1 MLELKLYYLTKY
13 LLNKFRRLYV
23 MGDKEKKGKIE
34 ESAEKT
40 GEVVGKIGK
49 KGWGV
54 VKGFGK
60 GVKKGFEEKNKE
72 EKEE

>member
-1 MLELKLYYLTKY
+1 M
-13 LLNKFRRLYV
+13 
-23 MGDKEKKGKIE
+23 MDKEKKGKIE

-54 VKGFGK
+54 AKGFGK
-60 GVKKGFEEKNKE
+60 GVIKGFEDKKKK
-72 EKEE
+72 EKED

>member
-1 MLELKLYYLTKY
+1 MD
-13 LLNKFRRLYV
+13 
-23 MGDKEKKGKIE
+23 DKEKKGKIE
-34 ESAEKT
+34 EGAEKT

-60 GVKKGFEEKNKE
+60 GVKKGFEDKKKD

>member
-1 MLELKLYYLTKY
+1 
-13 LLNKFRRLYV
+13 

-34 ESAEKT
+34 EGAEKT

-54 VKGFGK
+54 VKSFEK
-60 GVKKGFEEKNKE
+60 GVKKGLKDKKKE

>member
-1 MLELKLYYLTKY
+1 
-13 LLNKFRRLYV
+13 
-23 MGDKEKKGKIE
+23 MGNKEKKGKIE
-34 ESAEKT
+34 EGAEKT

-49 KGWGV
+49 KSWGL

-60 GVKKGFEEKNKE
+60 GVKKGFEDKKKE